1 MIFLNVCYH
10 FICSAAKEVKIKEKE
25 VLKEEREMEKKQK
38 RLEKDDEKK
47 RLQQVSN
54 I

>member
-1 MIFLNVCYH
+1 MMYLNVWYH

-25 VLKEEREMEKKQK
+25 ALKEKREMEKKLK

-47 RLQQVSN
+47 RLQQVSSS
-54 I
+54 

>member
-1 MIFLNVCYH
+1 MMYLNVWYH

-25 VLKEEREMEKKQK
+25 VLKERREMEKKQK

-47 RLQQVSN
+47 RLQQVSSS
-54 I
+54 